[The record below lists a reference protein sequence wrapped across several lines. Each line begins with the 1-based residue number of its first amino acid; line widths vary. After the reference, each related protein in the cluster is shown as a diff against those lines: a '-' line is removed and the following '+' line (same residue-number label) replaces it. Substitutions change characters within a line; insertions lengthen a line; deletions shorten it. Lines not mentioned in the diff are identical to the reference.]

1 MSTSS
6 SSSKTRGKTP
16 EETAAAF
23 LRLRQIS
30 LRQGKASG
38 GPETPERLWFVN
50 LLTIWPSCWPFDQAH
65 VTESDQ
71 YRFQRSNLACVHPN
85 MTKVKLLQLLRLCK
99 AIYFPAW
106 SLISESKLFYFWILI
121 KRITYHN
128 SDNVPEIYMKTVYDN
143 NLANWNRLMLKDNI
157 LFFLAVVS
165 KKKYFSKTIRLSFQ
179 RKNVS
184 LNFCVGLAD
193 RIFIL
198 KNFWLSF

>member
-1 MSTSS
+1 MLLRSS
-6 SSSKTRGKTP
+6 KEFLFVFAFLAPCIAIVVCYARSLKHLHRLPKTRGKTP

-38 GPETPERLWFVN
+38 GPETPERLWS
-50 LLTIWPSCWPFDQAH
+50 TCWPFDQAH
-65 VTESDQ
+65 LTESDQ
-71 YRFQRSNLACVHPN
+71 YRFQRSNIACVHPN

-128 SDNVPEIYMKTVYDN
+128 SDNVPEIYISK
-143 NLANWNRLMLKDNI
+143 
-157 LFFLAVVS
+157 AVMII
-165 KKKYFSKTIRLSFQ
+165 TLPTEI
-179 RKNVS
+179 
-184 LNFCVGLAD
+184 D
-193 RIFIL
+193 
-198 KNFWLSF
+198 